1 MACSRLC
8 SKVFILYFL
17 TLLVFTLPFKGKV
30 RAQNITKRVWV
41 TSGGSVAFS
50 FKSLTEYSSGK
61 VLNNWTRLNIHYR
74 DTSNAGGDGTS
85 IGWRLLVRAGSATIQ
100 SDGAAPDIPL
110 TAIQVKPNT
119 TIPGTTTTDITLSS
133 ANQIIVEGGDPG
145 ALPVTG
151 EIVITYECG
160 TPPATPLLG
169 RQPDYYFVDLI
180 FTLVEINP

>member
-17 TLLVFTLPFKGKV
+17 TLLVFNLPFKGKV
-30 RAQNITKRVWV
+30 MAQNITKRIWV

-61 VLNNWTRLNIHYR
+61 VLSNWTRLNIHYR
-74 DTSNAGGDGTS
+74 DTSNVGGDGTS
-85 IGWRLLVRAGSATIQ
+85 IGWKVMVRASAATIQ
-100 SDGAAPDIPL
+100 SDGAAPDLPL
-110 TAIQVKPNT
+110 SSIQIKPT
-119 TIPGTTTTDITLSS
+119 STIPGVTITNITLT
-133 ANQIIVEGGDPG
+133 ATDQNIIEGGDPG